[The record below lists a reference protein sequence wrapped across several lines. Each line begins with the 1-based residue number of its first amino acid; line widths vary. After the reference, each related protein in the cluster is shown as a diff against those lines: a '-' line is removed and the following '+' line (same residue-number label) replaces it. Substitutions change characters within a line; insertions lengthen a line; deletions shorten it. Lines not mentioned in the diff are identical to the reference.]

1 MIRSGKLASDED
13 PKVKAAV
20 AYVGYGLEVLASD
33 VGPLV
38 RKAVALTGYETER
51 LMQDPSRSV
60 VGAGQ

>member
-1 MIRSGKLASDED
+1 MRNNDKCSVLRA
-13 PKVKAAV
+13 VV

-33 VGPLV
+33 VDPLV

-60 VGAGQ
+60 VGAG